1 MQPKAIR
8 CLGLIFV
15 IFALATTEVW
25 AGDTSHS
32 NGAAEV
38 TAKQAEVF
46 EPSGSPGKTKA
57 EQHTELDSGEAGS
70 QEVDSEGQDESN
82 SREDTPAPAE
92 LDSAEETEQEAE
104 TPGVEGESTEN
115 QTEEDTSGQAVLSDD
130 SEAKES
136 SGGEESGGD
145 QTEEV
150 IAHTAIQGEPV
161 EKDFIE
167 PDLKEEKPA
176 EIEPLRVQALTGME
190 FGANDSNPSWSPSG
204 ELLAFERSTND
215 RREIIVSRKDGT
227 VIQRIYFRPASEA
240 EEMNVLFPG
249 VFDEVSYNAGI
260 TWSPDE
266 KSLVFMSN
274 GGRGNY
280 DLYLIPE
287 LGKGATIR
295 LTENSEKDSH
305 PHWSPVASELVFV
318 SGRTGK
324 ADLYLLK
331 LETRETIKL
340 TRGMKSYLYPQW
352 SPDGKKIVMIY
363 GSNDNHDVFLM
374 EDVSRPMETMRPLT
388 SWAYDDLRP
397 IWSPD
402 GKKIAFYTNYNTE
415 NDPKVWSIGV
425 IGVDESGQGDIENL
439 ADKIVATNVIPDI
452 ERGPTWMPDSKRII
466 YVKKDE
472 HAFDPIHIADIETKT
487 NLAVNTGTKMNHDVV
502 CSLEGIL
509 AYRAQVEQWD
519 RIYVAEL
526 KE

>member
-1 MQPKAIR
+1 M
-8 CLGLIFV
+8 
-15 IFALATTEVW
+15 FALATTEVW

-38 TAKQAEVF
+38 TAKQAEVPG
-46 EPSGSPGKTKA
+46 PSGAPGKTVA
-57 EQHTELDSGEAGS
+57 EQTELDRG
-70 QEVDSEGQDESN
+70 
-82 SREDTPAPAE
+82 
-92 LDSAEETEQEAE
+92 ETENKEVNSEEENETGRREGVFSPVDLATGEEPEEVAE
-104 TPGVEGESTEN
+104 PPGLDEEWMGTQKEDDST
-115 QTEEDTSGQAVLSDD
+115 GQRELSDD

-136 SGGEESGGD
+136 SEGEESGGD
-145 QTEEV
+145 RTEEV
-150 IAHTAIQGEPV
+150 VAHTDIQGEPA
-161 EKDFIE
+161 EEEFLE
-167 PDLKEEKPA
+167 PDLKEEKPP

-215 RREIIVSRKDGT
+215 GREIIICRKDGT

-331 LETRETIKL
+331 LETGETIKL

-374 EDVSRPMETMRPLT
+374 EDVSRPMETLRSLT

-425 IGVDESGQGDIENL
+425 IGVDESGQGDIEDL
-439 ADKIVATNVIPDI
+439 ADKIVATNVVPDT

-472 HAFDPIHIADIETKT
+472 HTFNPIHIADIEAKT

-502 CSLEGIL
+502 CSLKGIL

>member
-1 MQPKAIR
+1 LQPKVIR
-8 CLGLIFV
+8 CLGLILV
-15 IFALATTEVW
+15 LFAVAT
-25 AGDTSHS
+25 AGVRADDTAQA
-32 NGAAEV
+32 NAAVEITAKEAEV
-38 TAKQAEVF
+38 L
-46 EPSGSPGKTKA
+46 EPSEPPAQTKA
-57 EQHTELDSGEAGS
+57 EQTELDGTET
-70 QEVDSEGQDESN
+70 ESK
-82 SREDTPAPAE
+82 E
-92 LDSAEETEQEAE
+92 LDSEEEDEASTEEDAFSPADLPTGEEPEQKAE
-104 TPGVEGESTEN
+104 TPNVEGESTEIG
-115 QTEEDTSGQAVLSDD
+115 TEEHSGVQTNLSED
-130 SEAKES
+130 SEVKES
-136 SGGEESGGD
+136 PEGEESEGD
-145 QTEEV
+145 QPEEV
-150 IAHTAIQGEPV
+150 VAKTNIQGEPV
-161 EKDFIE
+161 EENLFQPE
-167 PDLKEEKPA
+167 VKEMKPA
-176 EIEPLRVQALTGME
+176 AIEPLRVQALTAME

-215 RREIIVSRKDGT
+215 RREIIVCRKDGT
-227 VIQRIYFRPASEA
+227 VIQRIYFRPGSEA

-287 LGKGATIR
+287 LGKEATIR
-295 LTENSEKDSH
+295 LTANSEKDSH

-331 LETRETIKL
+331 LETGETIKL

-374 EDVSRPMETMRPLT
+374 EDVSRPMETLRSLT

-425 IGVDESGQGDIENL
+425 IGVDESGQGDIEDL
-439 ADKIVATNVIPDI
+439 ADKIVATNVVPDT

-472 HAFDPIHIADIETKT
+472 HTFNPIHIADIEAKT

-502 CSLEGIL
+502 CSLKGIL

>member
-1 MQPKAIR
+1 MFT
-8 CLGLIFV
+8 LV
-15 IFALATTEVW
+15 TTGVW
-25 AGDTSHS
+25 AGDASQS
-32 NGAAEV
+32 GAVAEI
-38 TAKQAEVF
+38 TAKQPEVF
-46 EPSGSPGKTKA
+46 ESSAPTGKVMA
-57 EQHTELDSGEAGS
+57 EQTELDEGEATGKKKDSEEEDETSSRQDFPPAAELASGEEPEQVGVAAS
-70 QEVDSEGQDESN
+70 VDG
-82 SREDTPAPAE
+82 
-92 LDSAEETEQEAE
+92 DSI
-104 TPGVEGESTEN
+104 EN
-115 QTEEDTSGQAVLSDD
+115 QTEVDTSGQANLLKD
-130 SEAKES
+130 SEVKES
-136 SGGEESGGD
+136 PEGGEPEGD
-145 QTEEV
+145 QAEEV
-150 IAHTAIQGEPV
+150 VAKTAIQGERV
-161 EKDFIE
+161 EEAFFQPE
-167 PDLKEEKPA
+167 LKEKEPA
-176 EIEPLRVQALTGME
+176 TIEPLRVQAFTPTE

-215 RREIIVSRKDGT
+215 RKEIIVCRRDGT
-227 VIQRIYFRPASEA
+227 IIQRIYFRPTSEA
-240 EEMNVLFPG
+240 EEMDVLFPG
-249 VFDEVSYNAGI
+249 VFDEASYNAGI

-266 KSLVFMSN
+266 NSLVFMSN

-287 LGKGATIR
+287 LGKGTTIR

-305 PHWSPVASELVFV
+305 PHWSPVARELVFV

-324 ADLYLLK
+324 ADLFLLK
-331 LETRETIKL
+331 LETGETIKL

-374 EDVSRPMETMRPLT
+374 EDVSRPMETMRPLI

-402 GKKIAFYTNYNTE
+402 GRKIAFYTNYNTE

-425 IGVDESGQGDIENL
+425 IAVDGSVQREFDNL
-439 ADKIVATNVIPDI
+439 ADKIVATNVVPDI

-472 HAFDPIHIADIETKT
+472 HGFDPIHIADIEAKT
-487 NLAVNTGTKMNHDVV
+487 NFAINTGTKMNHDVV
-502 CSLEGIL
+502 CSLHGIL

>member
-1 MQPKAIR
+1 M
-8 CLGLIFV
+8 
-15 IFALATTEVW
+15 FALVNTGVW
-25 AGDTSHS
+25 AGDAPQSD
-32 NGAAEV
+32 AVAEI
-38 TAKQAEVF
+38 TAKQPEVF
-46 EPSGSPGKTKA
+46 EPSRPPGKAMA
-57 EQHTELDSGEAGS
+57 EQTEVNKGEATGKKEDSEEEDETSNRQDAPPRAELASGEEPEQVG
-70 QEVDSEGQDESN
+70 EVPSVDGKSI
-82 SREDTPAPAE
+82 
-92 LDSAEETEQEAE
+92 
-104 TPGVEGESTEN
+104 EN
-115 QTEEDTSGQAVLSDD
+115 QTEEDTSGQASLSEDP
-130 SEAKES
+130 EVKES
-136 SGGEESGGD
+136 PEGGEPEGNR
-145 QTEEV
+145 TEEV
-150 IAHTAIQGEPV
+150 VAKTSIQGERV
-161 EKDFIE
+161 EEDFFQPE
-167 PDLKEEKPA
+167 LKEKEPA
-176 EIEPLRVQALTGME
+176 AIEPLLVQALTPME

-215 RREIIVSRKDGT
+215 RREIIVCRRDGT

-240 EEMNVLFPG
+240 EEMDALFPG
-249 VFDEVSYNAGI
+249 VFDEASYNAGI

-266 KSLVFMSN
+266 NSLVFMSN

-287 LGKGATIR
+287 LGKGTTIR

-305 PHWSPVASELVFV
+305 PHWSPVARELVFV

-324 ADLYLLK
+324 ADLFLLK
-331 LETRETIKL
+331 LETGETIKL

-374 EDVSRPMETMRPLT
+374 EDVSRPMETLRPLT

-425 IGVDESGQGDIENL
+425 IGVDGSGQRAFDNL
-439 ADKIVATNVIPDI
+439 ADKIVATNVVPDI

-472 HAFDPIHIADIETKT
+472 HGFDPIYMADIEAKT
-487 NLAVNTGTKMNHDVV
+487 NFAIKTGTKMNHDVV
-502 CSLEGIL
+502 CSLHGIL

-519 RIYVAEL
+519 RIYVTEL

>member
-1 MQPKAIR
+1 MQPKVIR
-8 CLGLIFV
+8 CLGLIFMMLAV
-15 IFALATTEVW
+15 ATTGLW
-25 AGDTSHS
+25 AGGTPQSHA
-32 NGAAEV
+32 AAEI

-46 EPSGSPGKTKA
+46 KPTGPSDKATA
-57 EQHTELDSGEAGS
+57 EQTELDKGETESEELGS
-70 QEVDSEGQDESN
+70 E
-82 SREDTPAPAE
+82 REDETSSNEDDPAPAE
-92 LDSAEETEQEAE
+92 LESAEEPEQVAE
-104 TPGVEGESTEN
+104 TPGVDGESTEN
-115 QTEEDTSGQAVLSDD
+115 QTKEDIGGQANLSDD
-130 SEAKES
+130 SEVKES
-136 SGGEESGGD
+136 PEGEESQGD
-145 QTEEV
+145 LTEEV
-150 IAHTAIQGEPV
+150 VAKTDIQEESV
-161 EKDFIE
+161 EEDFFEQEAKDM
-167 PDLKEEKPA
+167 KPA
-176 EIEPLRVQALTGME
+176 GIEPLRVQALTAME

-215 RREIIVSRKDGT
+215 RREIIICRKDGT

-240 EEMNVLFPG
+240 EEMNVLFRG

-331 LETRETIKL
+331 LETGETIKL

-374 EDVSRPMETMRPLT
+374 EDVSRPMETLRPLT

-402 GKKIAFYTNYNTE
+402 GKKIAFYTNYNPE

-425 IGVDESGQGDIENL
+425 IGVDGSGQLDFDNL
-439 ADKIVATNVIPDI
+439 ADKIVATNVVPDI

-466 YVKKDE
+466 YVKMDE
-472 HAFDPIHIADIETKT
+472 HAFDPIHIADIKAKT
-487 NLAVNTGTKMNHDVV
+487 NLALNTGTKMNHDVV
-502 CSLEGIL
+502 CSLHGIL
-509 AYRAQVEQWD
+509 AYRAQDEQWD

>member
-1 MQPKAIR
+1 MQLMLIR

-15 IFALATTEVW
+15 MFTLATTGVP
-25 AGDTSHS
+25 AADTAQS
-32 NGAAEV
+32 NAVAEIAAD
-38 TAKQAEVF
+38 QAEVF
-46 EPSGSPGKTKA
+46 ESTSPPGKTVA
-57 EQHTELDSGEAGS
+57 EQTELDRGEADRKKADS
-70 QEVDSEGQDESN
+70 QGKDNTISA
-82 SREDTPAPAE
+82 EDTPAPAD
-92 LDSAEETEQEAE
+92 LASGEEAKEVAE
-104 TPGVEGESTEN
+104 TPGGDGEAGRNQAEG
-115 QTEEDTSGQAVLSDD
+115 DTTGQPSPSED
-130 SEAKES
+130 SEVKES
-136 SGGEESGGD
+136 LE
-145 QTEEV
+145 
-150 IAHTAIQGEPV
+150 AGEPERDQAEEIAAKTDTQEEFV
-161 EKDFIE
+161 AEDYLQPE
-167 PDLKEEKPA
+167 LKEERTA
-176 EIEPLRVQALTGME
+176 EIEPLRVQVLTEME

-204 ELLAFERSTND
+204 KLLAFERSTND
-215 RREIIVSRKDGT
+215 RREIIVCRRDGS
-227 VIQRIYFRPASEA
+227 VIQRIYFRTAPEA
-240 EEMNVLFPG
+240 EEIDILFPS

-266 KSLVFMSN
+266 NSLVFMSN

-287 LGKGATIR
+287 LGKGTTVR

-324 ADLYLLK
+324 ADLFLLK
-331 LETRETIKL
+331 LGTGETIKL

-363 GSNDNHDVFLM
+363 GSNDNHDIFLM
-374 EDVSRPMETMRPLT
+374 EDVSRPMETLRPLT

-397 IWSPD
+397 VWSPD
-402 GKKIAFYTNYNTE
+402 GKKIAFYTNYNSE
-415 NDPKVWSIGV
+415 NDPRVWSIGV
-425 IGVDESGQGDIENL
+425 IPADSPEQTDFENL
-439 ADKIVATNVIPDI
+439 VDKIVATNVVPDI

-472 HAFDPIHIADIETKT
+472 QAFNPIYVADIEAKT
-487 NLAVNTGTKMNHDVV
+487 NFAINTGTKMNHDVV
-502 CSLEGIL
+502 CSLHGIL

>member
-1 MQPKAIR
+1 M
-8 CLGLIFV
+8 
-15 IFALATTEVW
+15 FAVATTSVW
-25 AGDTSHS
+25 AGDTPQS
-32 NGAAEV
+32 NAAAEL
-38 TAKQAEVF
+38 TAKEAEVLG
-46 EPSGSPGKTKA
+46 PSGPPDRTKA
-57 EQHTELDSGEAGS
+57 EQTELDRTEAES
-70 QEVDSEGQDESN
+70 EEVDSVGEDETGR
-82 SREDTPAPAE
+82 REDAFSPADLA
-92 LDSAEETEQEAE
+92 TGEQPEQVAE
-104 TPGVEGESTEN
+104 TPGVDGESTEKWI
-115 QTEEDTSGQAVLSDD
+115 EEDTGEQANLPED
-130 SEAKES
+130 SEVKKSPE
-136 SGGEESGGD
+136 GEEVEGD
-145 QTEEV
+145 QTEGV
-150 IAHTAIQGEPV
+150 VAKTDIGKEPV
-161 EKDFIE
+161 EE
-167 PDLKEEKPA
+167 DLFQPEVKEIKPA
-176 EIEPLRVQALTGME
+176 GIEPLRVQALTDME

-204 ELLAFERSTND
+204 EMLAFERSTND
-215 RREIIVSRKDGT
+215 RREIIVCRRDGT

-240 EEMNVLFPG
+240 EEMNALFPG

-331 LETRETIKL
+331 LETGETIKL

-374 EDVSRPMETMRPLT
+374 EDVSRPMETLRPLT
-388 SWAYDDLRP
+388 SWTYDDLRP

-402 GKKIAFYTNYNTE
+402 GKKIAFYTNYNPE

-425 IGVDESGQGDIENL
+425 IDVDRSGQRDLDNL
-439 ADKIVATNVIPDI
+439 ADTIVATNVVPDI

-472 HAFDPIHIADIETKT
+472 HAFDPIHIADIEAKT
-487 NLAVNTGTKMNHDVV
+487 NFAINTGTKMNHDVV
-502 CSLEGIL
+502 CSLHGIL

-519 RIYVAEL
+519 RIYVTEL

>member
-1 MQPKAIR
+1 MQPKVIR
-8 CLGLIFV
+8 CLGLVFV
-15 IFALATTEVW
+15 MFALATTGVS
-25 AGDTSHS
+25 AGNVPQSDA
-32 NGAAEV
+32 AAEMNP
-38 TAKQAEVF
+38 QQGEVF
-46 EPSGSPGKTKA
+46 EPSRPPGKTTA
-57 EQHTELDSGEAGS
+57 EQTELDRGEVES
-70 QEVDSEGQDESN
+70 KEVDSEREDETS
-82 SREDTPAPAE
+82 SREDAFAPADLSSGE
-92 LDSAEETEQEAE
+92 EPEQVAEN
-104 TPGVEGESTEN
+104 PGVDGESIGN
-115 QTEEDTSGQAVLSDD
+115 RTEEDSSGQANLSAD
-130 SEAKES
+130 SEVKES
-136 SGGEESGGD
+136 PEGAEPEGD
-145 QTEEV
+145 QAEEV
-150 IAHTAIQGEPV
+150 VAKTDIQEGSV
-161 EKDFIE
+161 EEDFFQPE
-167 PDLKEEKPA
+167 VKEKKPA
-176 EIEPLRVQALTGME
+176 GIEPLRVQALTAME

-215 RREIIVSRKDGT
+215 RREIIVCRKDGT
-227 VIQRIYFRPASEA
+227 VIQRIYFRPSPEA
-240 EEMNVLFPG
+240 EEMDVLFPG

-266 KSLVFMSN
+266 NSLVFMSN

-324 ADLYLLK
+324 ADLFLLK
-331 LETRETIKL
+331 LETGETIKL

-374 EDVSRPMETMRPLT
+374 EDVSRPMETLRPLT

-402 GKKIAFYTNYNTE
+402 GKRIAFYTNYNTE

-425 IGVDESGQGDIENL
+425 IGVDGSGQRDLDTL
-439 ADKIVATNVIPDI
+439 ADKIVATNVVPDI

-472 HAFDPIHIADIETKT
+472 HAFDPIHIADIEAKT
-487 NLAVNTGTKMNHDVV
+487 NFAIKTGTKMNHDVV
-502 CSLEGIL
+502 CSLHGIL

>member
-1 MQPKAIR
+1 MQTKVIR
-8 CLGLIFV
+8 CLGLIFMM
-15 IFALATTEVW
+15 FALAITGVR
-25 AGDTSHS
+25 ADDTPQS
-32 NGAAEV
+32 NAAAEIS
-38 TAKQAEVF
+38 AKEAEVM
-46 EPSGSPGKTKA
+46 EPSPPPAAKKVG
-57 EQHTELDSGEAGS
+57 QTELDRGENENSEMDSGE
-70 QEVDSEGQDESN
+70 EDEASR
-82 SREDTPAPAE
+82 REDAFSPADPE
-92 LDSAEETEQEAE
+92 GGEQPEQVAE
-104 TPGVEGESTEN
+104 TPGVDGESAELW
-115 QTEEDTSGQAVLSDD
+115 TEEHTSGQANLSED
-130 SEAKES
+130 SEVKEVP
-136 SGGEESGGD
+136 EEEEPERD

-150 IAHTAIQGEPV
+150 VAKTHTKEEPV
-161 EKDFIE
+161 EENLFQPE
-167 PDLKEEKPA
+167 VKEMKPA
-176 EIEPLRVQALTGME
+176 GIEPLRVQALTAME

-215 RREIIVSRKDGT
+215 RREIIVCRKDGT
-227 VIQRIYFRPASEA
+227 VIQRIYFRPGSEA

-287 LGKGATIR
+287 LGKGTTIR

-324 ADLYLLK
+324 ADLFLLK
-331 LETRETIKL
+331 LETGETIKL

-374 EDVSRPMETMRPLT
+374 EDVSRPMETLRPLT

-402 GKKIAFYTNYNTE
+402 GKKIAFYTNYNRE
-415 NDPKVWSIGV
+415 DDPKVWSIGV
-425 IGVDESGQGDIENL
+425 ISVDESGQGDFDNL
-439 ADKIVATNVIPDI
+439 ADKIVATNVVPDI

-466 YVKKDE
+466 YVRKDE
-472 HAFDPIHIADIETKT
+472 HAFDPIYIADIEAKT
-487 NLAVNTGTKMNHDVV
+487 NLAINTGTKMNHDVV
-502 CSLEGIL
+502 CSLHGIL

>member
-1 MQPKAIR
+1 LQPKVIR
-8 CLGLIFV
+8 CLGLIFA
-15 IFALATTEVW
+15 IFALATTGVW
-25 AGDTSHS
+25 AGDDPQSHA
-32 NGAAEV
+32 AAEI
-38 TAKQAEVF
+38 TAKEVEVL
-46 EPSGSPGKTKA
+46 EPSGPPDKTTA
-57 EQHTELDSGEAGS
+57 EQTELDKVEAES
-70 QEVDSEGQDESN
+70 KEVDSEGEDEA
-82 SREDTPAPAE
+82 SRRADAFSPTDQATGDQP
-92 LDSAEETEQEAE
+92 EQGAE
-104 TPGVEGESTEN
+104 TLSIDGESTEN
-115 QTEEDTSGQAVLSDD
+115 RREEGTRGPTNQSDD
-130 SEAKES
+130 SEVKERPD
-136 SGGEESGGD
+136 GEESQGD

-150 IAHTAIQGEPV
+150 VAKTDVRKEPV
-161 EKDFIE
+161 EEDFFE
-167 PDLKEEKPA
+167 PELKEKKPA
-176 EIEPLRVQALTGME
+176 GIEPLRVQALTAME
-190 FGANDSNPSWSPSG
+190 FGANDSNPLWSPSG

-215 RREIIVSRKDGT
+215 GREIIICRKDGT
-227 VIQRIYFRPASEA
+227 VIQRIYFRPSSEA

-249 VFDEVSYNAGI
+249 VFDEVSYYAGI

-266 KSLVFMSN
+266 TSLVFMSN

-324 ADLYLLK
+324 ADLFLLK
-331 LETRETIKL
+331 LETGETIKL

-352 SPDGKKIVMIY
+352 SPDGKNIVMIY

-374 EDVSRPMETMRPLT
+374 EDVSRPMETLRPLT

-425 IGVDESGQGDIENL
+425 IAVDGSGQWDFDNL
-439 ADKIVATNVIPDI
+439 ADKIVATNVVPDI

-466 YVKKDE
+466 YVRKDE
-472 HAFDPIHIADIETKT
+472 HAFDPIHIADIEAKT
-487 NLAVNTGTKMNHDVV
+487 NFAINTGTKMNHDVV
-502 CSLEGIL
+502 CSLHGIL

>member
-1 MQPKAIR
+1 LQPKVIR

-15 IFALATTEVW
+15 MFALATMEVW
-25 AGDTSHS
+25 AGDTPQS
-32 NGAAEV
+32 NAAAEI
-38 TAKQAEVF
+38 TTKKAEVL
-46 EPSGSPGKTKA
+46 EPSGQPDKKRTD
-57 EQHTELDSGEAGS
+57 QTELDSTEAESKELGS
-70 QEVDSEGQDESN
+70 EEEDEASR
-82 SREDTPAPAE
+82 REDAPAPAE
-92 LDSAEETEQEAE
+92 LDSAEEPEQVAE
-104 TPGVEGESTEN
+104 TSSVDGESPEELTEEHTTGQANLSEDSEVKESPEGEKPE
-115 QTEEDTSGQAVLSDD
+115 
-130 SEAKES
+130 
-136 SGGEESGGD
+136 GD

-150 IAHTAIQGEPV
+150 VAKTDMQEEPV
-161 EKDFIE
+161 EEDLFQPEVIE
-167 PDLKEEKPA
+167 MKPA
-176 EIEPLRVQALTGME
+176 GIEPLRVQALTAME

-215 RREIIVSRKDGT
+215 RREIIICRKDGT
-227 VIQRIYFRPASEA
+227 VIQRIYFRPVSEA

-287 LGKGATIR
+287 LGKGTTIR

-305 PHWSPVASELVFV
+305 PHWSPVANELVFV

-331 LETRETIKL
+331 LETKETIKL

-374 EDVSRPMETMRPLT
+374 EDVSRPMETLRPLT

-402 GKKIAFYTNYNTE
+402 GKKVAFYTNYNTE

-425 IGVDESGQGDIENL
+425 IGVDGSGQWDFDNL
-439 ADKIVATNVIPDI
+439 ADKIVATNVVPDI

-487 NLAVNTGTKMNHDVV
+487 NFAINTGTKMNHDVV
-502 CSLEGIL
+502 CSLHGIL